1 MIQHYSNMGI
11 DIFNR
16 EDLFFNELCYPFSL
30 SNSDNI
36 LKAINI
42 FFMWKW
48 LQILINRHWKNVCQV
63 FFLS

>member
-42 FFMWKW
+42 FFM
-48 LQILINRHWKNVCQV
+48 
-63 FFLS
+63 

>member
-1 MIQHYSNMGI
+1 MGI

-36 LKAINI
+36 LKAIKITFYVKMIANI
-42 FFMWKW
+42 
-48 LQILINRHWKNVCQV
+48 N
-63 FFLS
+63 